1 MFNTPRAVLDDA
13 GKTALRK
20 YLDLGGNFVAVHA
33 ASDALRNTTWFQE
46 EVGELLCPISPSLAG
61 RHILVTQELHSITIL
76 R

>member
-1 MFNTPRAVLDDA
+1 MLDDA
-13 GKTALRK
+13 GKNALRK

-46 EVGELLCPISPSLAG
+46 EVGEPLCHISPLLAG
-61 RHILVTQELHSITIL
+61 HNILVTQELHSTIIL